1 MAGLLCATG
10 GAMLTGRTV
19 YLRLKAVLA
28 EHLIRR
34 AWRETL
40 RSGRAT
46 RPWPWADTHPVGR
59 LTIPAIGYDEMVL
72 EGASG
77 RALAFGPG
85 RMEHGAE
92 LGRAGNVVLA
102 GHRTSWFRPLER
114 VRQGQWLRLEWADRA
129 AHRAAQRWYRVES
142 IRVVDPE
149 EVGHLAPTTEDVLT
163 LVTCYP
169 FGRGRLSP
177 KRYVVRAVAR
187 TDVPPA
193 IASVPPAE
201 AGAHT
206 IPHGPPG
213 ETLRHPGG
221 SRGPDRRDRMD
232 SGFRRNDGGVGAY
245 TPDTSSHAVP
255 DTAFWYAAVP
265 SLSSSSTACGLGDP
279 SLWSHSAC
287 TNRRRVGALFT
298 TGADAPTERTLVLEN
313 PHKDVDFQVESTTI
327 CIGAASS
334 RHRWPG
340 RFPET
345 R

>member
-10 GAMLTGRTV
+10 GAILTGRTV

-40 RSGRAT
+40 RFGRDT

-77 RALAFGPG
+77 HALAFGPG

-92 LGRAGNVVLA
+92 PGRAGNVVLA

-169 FGRGRLSP
+169 FGRGRSSP
-177 KRYVVRAVAR
+177 KRYVVRAVAIASAWI
-187 TDVPPA
+187 PA
-193 IASVPPAE
+193 YAGMTASVPPAK
-201 AGAHT
+201 AGAHAA
-206 IPHGPPG
+206 G
-213 ETLRHPGG
+213 RHLSPRRKPG
-221 SRGPDRRDRMD
+221 SRQTR
-232 SGFRRNDGGVGAY
+232 SHGFR
-245 TPDTSSHAVP
+245 
-255 DTAFWYAAVP
+255 
-265 SLSSSSTACGLGDP
+265 LS
-279 SLWSHSAC
+279 
-287 TNRRRVGALFT
+287 
-298 TGADAPTERTLVLEN
+298 
-313 PHKDVDFQVESTTI
+313 
-327 CIGAASS
+327 
-334 RHRWPG
+334 
-340 RFPET
+340 PE
-345 R
+345 